1 MKKSHSELG
10 FTLVELLVAAVIGL
24 ATTMVGGKVMLD
36 QLESTRKIEN
46 QQRQRDDWTR
56 SNTFITSEIN
66 LAEEVS
72 KTLRAG
78 ENNHCKS
85 NEPDAVNP
93 VNDNNAKMI
102 IRFPREQQ
110 LKPAIYYTV
119 QTEAGWNNN
128 ILKRCG
134 PSIDKNGRYLKSVST
149 GDVII
154 DGLSDLQTGFNVEVT
169 GQKLAKVE
177 INLVGLLN
185 NAYQQEDGS
194 RARVQTVYLYPET
207 SSFCI
212 GERTTQAGV
221 IKSFSG
227 NKDTYNDTS
236 TNWATEMAG
245 NVLICGRGG
254 GDEITSGTGH
264 DQLEAGDPG
273 ASTLKGGDGNDRLL
287 GSNSNDH
294 LYGQSG
300 NDTIIGRQ
308 GNDTL
313 EGGAGTNQ
321 YVSGIDD
328 TQSYCDRDT
337 IKGTE
342 NGYDIIHFKQNKANY
357 TIACST
363 SKCRVTLNN
372 SDTDQK
378 KAVDITS
385 GDLLIFA
392 DDRVELPVGNTVSL
406 GDLNKAKCSPTITS
420 PPADNNSDDCQ
431 SDDSG
436 ADESSS
442 DDNQPLSLEAVR
454 NALIENVVRHNL
466 FQGGQ
471 RKNNND
477 NWTSFLAAIEEASLA
492 VTSEGGPLA
501 GGCVHVKS
509 GGQNG
514 GENGGVYLV
523 HSADPDRNNG
533 NRTCASG
540 PFNVIEFNPETGQL
554 LAESRR
560 ESAP

>member
-1 MKKSHSELG
+1 MKKRHTDLG

-24 ATTMVGGKVMLD
+24 VTTMVGGKVMLD

-66 LAEEVS
+66 LAEEIS
-72 KTLRAG
+72 ETLQPG
-78 ENNHCKS
+78 ENDHC
-85 NEPDAVNP
+85 NGNVDN
-93 VNDNNAKMI
+93 NNAKMI
-102 IRFPREQQ
+102 IRFPRDQQ

-119 QTEAGWNNN
+119 QEQSGWNNN

-134 PSIDKNGRYLKSVST
+134 PEIDNNGKYLNSVST

-154 DGLSDLQTGFNVEVT
+154 DGLSDLETGFDVEVT

-185 NAYQQEDGS
+185 NAYSQQDGS
-194 RARVQTVYLYPET
+194 RARVQSVYLYPET
-207 SSFCI
+207 SSFCV
-212 GERTTQAGV
+212 RDTRATTNGV
-221 IKSFSG
+221 KVDFDNSKNI
-227 NKDTYNDTS
+227 YNTNS
-236 TNWATEMAG
+236 ANWATETAG

-254 GDEITSGTGH
+254 GDEITSGDGN

-287 GSNSNDH
+287 GSNSDDH
-294 LYGQSG
+294 LHGEDG

-313 EGGAGTNQ
+313 EGGAGTNH

-328 TQSYCDRDT
+328 DQSYCDRDT
-337 IKGTE
+337 IEGTAD
-342 NGYDIIHFKQNKANY
+342 GYDIIYFQDSRADY
-357 TIACST
+357 TIGCSST
-363 SKCRVTLNN
+363 TECRVSLNN
-372 SDTDQK
+372 SDPDQK
-378 KAVDITS
+378 KAVNITS

-392 DDRVELPVGNTVSL
+392 DQRVELPLSNTVSL
-406 GDLNKAKCSPTITS
+406 GTLDDADCQLNID
-420 PPADNNSDDCQ
+420 PPANEDTDDAGSN

-436 ADESSS
+436 TDESSS
-442 DDNQPLSLEAVR
+442 DENQPLSLEAVR
-454 NALIENVVRHNL
+454 EILLSNVVQPNL
-466 FQGGQ
+466 FEGGQ

-477 NWTSFLAAIEEASLA
+477 NWTSFLAAIEEASRA
-492 VTSEGGPLA
+492 VTVEGGPLA
-501 GGCVHVKS
+501 GGCVHTQS

-523 HSADPDRNNG
+523 HSADPDKNNG
-533 NRTCASG
+533 NGRCTSG
-540 PFNVIEFNPETGQL
+540 PFNVIEFDPETGEL

-560 ESAP
+560 DSAP